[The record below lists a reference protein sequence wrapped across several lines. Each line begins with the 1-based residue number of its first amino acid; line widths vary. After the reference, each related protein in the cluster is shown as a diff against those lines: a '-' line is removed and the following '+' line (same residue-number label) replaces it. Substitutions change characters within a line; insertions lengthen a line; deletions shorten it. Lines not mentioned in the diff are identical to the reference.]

1 MWHVMPSHLLAF
13 DFFEVA
19 RDDGRTGR
27 HRHKGAVGGGRTP
40 NRNGDKGRGNEG
52 GIQDGTMKPPPPPE
66 EEDLTS

>member
-27 HRHKGAVGGGRTP
+27 HSHKEPVVEAETLNCTV
-40 NRNGDKGRGNEG
+40 DEDCD
-52 GIQDGTMKPPPPPE
+52 IECDIEDGTMNPPPP
-66 EEDLTS
+66 